1 MTMRMVTRIFV
12 FVALLGLAV
21 APGTVAQDA
30 TPPVGEGL
38 PACANGSR
46 ANAAEGEDD
55 PKLPEW
61 QSLAMTNARTG
72 EEFAIRDFLG
82 CAVYVETMATWCVN
96 CLMQM
101 GHVAEALPSLDPDRH
116 VVIAISVETD
126 LPAEDLARYADN
138 SNLDWIF
145 SVASPEVLK
154 AIVDE
159 FGRDAIV
166 PPSTPHVIVN
176 PDGTASDLLTGL
188 KGPDEIVELMNE
200 ASGT

>member
-1 MTMRMVTRIFV
+1 MWMVTRIFV
-12 FVALLGLAV
+12 LMALLSLA
-21 APGTVAQDA
+21 ASPGGAAQNA
-30 TPPVGEGL
+30 TPPEGDEL
-38 PACANGSR
+38 PVCADG
-46 ANAAEGEDD
+46 AQDD
-55 PKLPEW
+55 NPELPDW
-61 QSLAMTNARTG
+61 QTLSMTNARTG
-72 EEFAIRDFLG
+72 EEFAVSDFLG
-82 CAVYVETMATWCVN
+82 CAVYVETMATWCIN

>member
-1 MTMRMVTRIFV
+1 MRMVTRIFV

>member
-1 MTMRMVTRIFV
+1 MTMWMVTRIFV
-12 FVALLGLAV
+12 LMALLSLA
-21 APGTVAQDA
+21 ASPGGAAQNA
-30 TPPVGEGL
+30 TPPEGDEL
-38 PACANGSR
+38 PVCADGAR
-46 ANAAEGEDD
+46 DD
-55 PKLPEW
+55 NPELPDW
-61 QSLAMTNARTG
+61 QTLTMTNARTG
-72 EEFAIRDFLG
+72 EEFAVSDFLG
-82 CAVYVETMATWCVN
+82 CAVYVETMATWCIN

-126 LPAEDLARYADN
+126 LAAEDLARYADN

>member
-1 MTMRMVTRIFV
+1 MRTVTRIFV